1 MKNKYIY
8 HYLEDAKIANLTD
21 IFRISINKFSR

>member
-8 HYLEDAKIANLTD
+8 HYLEATKIANLTD